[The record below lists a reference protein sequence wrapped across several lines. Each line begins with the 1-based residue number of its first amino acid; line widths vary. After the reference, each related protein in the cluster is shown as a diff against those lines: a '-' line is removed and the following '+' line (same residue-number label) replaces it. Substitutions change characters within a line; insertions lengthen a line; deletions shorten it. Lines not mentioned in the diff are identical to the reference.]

1 MAAAAAPE
9 GASFPESK
17 NWAPWARS
25 IKLQEKFEA
34 FSGAFSTLFP
44 VWTLAVALVGLYR
57 PAVMAS
63 IPTSAFTGL
72 LGLLMLSMG
81 ITLTV
86 DDFKR
91 VLTKP
96 GIMVLGF
103 VGCYGLM
110 PLLALGLSQAFGLGA
125 ADGGDGARRLD
136 QRRPGLQP
144 VHVHRA
150 RRRRAL
156 RADDDR

>member
-1 MAAAAAPE
+1 M
-9 GASFPESK
+9 
-17 NWAPWARS
+17 
-25 IKLQEKFEA
+25 QEKFEA
-34 FSGAFSTLFP
+34 FGGAFSALFP

-57 PAVMAS
+57 PAVMATS

-110 PLLALGLSQAFGLGA
+110 PLLRHGSAS
-125 ADGGDGARRLD
+125 
-136 QRRPGLQP
+136 
-144 VHVHRA
+144 
-150 RRRRAL
+150 RRRSGSR
-156 RADDDR
+156 RR